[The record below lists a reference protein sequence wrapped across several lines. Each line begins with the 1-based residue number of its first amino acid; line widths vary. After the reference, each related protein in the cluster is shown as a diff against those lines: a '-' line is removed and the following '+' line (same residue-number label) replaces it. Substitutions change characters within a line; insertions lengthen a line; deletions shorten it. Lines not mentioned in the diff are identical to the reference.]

1 MRIKRRELIRREM
14 MRMKRVMM
22 KMRIRI
28 DEIVWILLYVV
39 VMLRNDCTN
48 SCCRVMRGMSIR
60 ERMMMMIT
68 MMENNIVVVH
78 LIIRRMR

>member
-39 VMLRNDCTN
+39 VVVLRNDCTN
-48 SCCRVMRGMSIR
+48 SCCRVMRGMSIG
-60 ERMMMMIT
+60 ERMMM
-68 MMENNIVVVH
+68 ENIVH
-78 LIIRRMR
+78 FIIRRMR